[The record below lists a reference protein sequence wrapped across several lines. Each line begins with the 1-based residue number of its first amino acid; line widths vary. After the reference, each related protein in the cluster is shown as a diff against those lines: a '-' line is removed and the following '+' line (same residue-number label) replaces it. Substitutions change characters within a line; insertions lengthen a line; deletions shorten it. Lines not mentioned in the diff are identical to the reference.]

1 MDLDLARDAVHRKKA
16 VLALSKVPVTAPE
29 SLRETARRLRDAL
42 QAPCTTRDHV
52 DTLLEAYEDLPDSFI
67 PEYDDFVKSLA
78 PLRAYVNNMSNLRS
92 RLD

>member
-16 VLALSKVPVTAPE
+16 AMALSKVPVTAPE

-42 QAPCTTRDHV
+42 QGPCTTRADV
-52 DTLLEAYEDLPDSFI
+52 DTLLETYEDLPDSFI
-67 PEYDDFVKSLA
+67 PEYDEFAKSLA
-78 PLRAYVNNMSNLRS
+78 PLRAYVNNMANLRP